1 MNSFEK
7 LILAVLFIVAAVAI
21 IVVVSHDA
29 KAKAGAF
36 AQSKDVYPVTAAR
49 MASKTVD
56 FRGDIID
63 SDKVIDRETEAP
75 KTAVYQDLTAES
87 DGTDGLEVVYEQT
100 ASEEETSA
108 SPGRTET
115 GCDDDAE
122 QVAQGHEE
130 IKTIVSRENESETV
144 HEPTEVESEKP
155 METEVQVHV
164 PRYYSYTIAGVE
176 CPAEIG
182 DFLVAELDKYGITD
196 QWINI
201 ALAQMFQES
210 HFNPYAENR
219 NGLDKGILQYRVTY
233 WDWSRGDIF
242 DWRAQIRLYCEQT
255 ARRLASGCSIWE
267 TVSRHNTSDYGTYNQ
282 EYVDQVFQWLAPEC

>member
-1 MNSFEK
+1 MKRFEK
-7 LILAVLFIVAAVAI
+7 LILAALFIASAVAV

-36 AQSKDVYPVTAAR
+36 AESKDVYPVTASR
-49 MASKTVD
+49 MTSKTVV
-56 FRGDIID
+56 FRDDIID
-63 SDKVIDRETEAP
+63 RDKVIDRETDAP
-75 KTAVYQDLTAES
+75 ETAVLES
-87 DGTDGLEVVYEQT
+87 EEEHEQT

-115 GCDDDAE
+115 GCNDDAE
-122 QVAQGHEE
+122 QVAQRHDEV
-130 IKTIVSRENESETV
+130 KTVVSRENTSETV
-144 HEPTEVESEKP
+144 QAPAEVESEKP
-155 METEVQVHV
+155 METEVQIHV
-164 PRYYSYTIAGVE
+164 SRYYSYTIAGVE
-176 CPAEIG
+176 LDPEIG

-201 ALAQMFQES
+201 ALATMFQES
-210 HFNPYAENR
+210 HFDPMAVNKS
-219 NGLDKGILQYRVTY
+219 NGLDMGILQYRVTY

-242 DWRAQIRLYCEQT
+242 DWRAQISLYAEQT
-255 ARRLASGCSIWE
+255 AMRLASGCSIWE